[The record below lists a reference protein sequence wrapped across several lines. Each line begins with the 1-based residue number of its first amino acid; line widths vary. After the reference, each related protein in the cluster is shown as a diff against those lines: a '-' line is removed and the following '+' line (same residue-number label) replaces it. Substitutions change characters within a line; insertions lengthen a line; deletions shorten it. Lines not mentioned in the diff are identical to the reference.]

1 MRLIREIVQEAERTG
16 YLTRQAEDQLR
27 QLLANKYD
35 GEDFTAFIQL
45 QQAVMEERV
54 KQESRELLYTL
65 SSCPTPTP
73 CHQAG

>member
-16 YLTRQAEDQLR
+16 YLSLQAEDQLR

-35 GEDFTAFIQL
+35 WEDFTAFIQL

-54 KQESRELLYTL
+54 KQESRELLYRL
-65 SSCPTPTP
+65 SSCHTPTP